1 MGFEAHLELCYFTS
15 VSDMYKKV
23 ILIYLI
29 TGIYEGNRKL
39 TDTISVLLLG
49 VIIFMNLI
57 SVSTNTLPLSNPLQV
72 DLNLTQVPAL
82 SETESEIAALT

>member
-1 MGFEAHLELCYFTS
+1 
-15 VSDMYKKV
+15 MYKKV
-23 ILIYLI
+23 ILIYSI

-57 SVSTNTLPLSNPLQV
+57 SGSTNTLHLI
-72 DLNLTQVPAL
+72 
-82 SETESEIAALT
+82 ESFAGGP

>member
-1 MGFEAHLELCYFTS
+1 
-15 VSDMYKKV
+15 MYKKV
-23 ILIYLI
+23 ILIYSI

-57 SVSTNTLPLSNPLQV
+57 SVSTNISEQQKNDTTEM
-72 DLNLTQVPAL
+72 LT
-82 SETESEIAALT
+82 